1 MTDASNVAAAEL
13 RQFIER
19 IERLEE
25 EKKTIADDIRD
36 VKSEAKAR
44 GYSVKAINEILK
56 LRKKDANERAEEQAV
71 LDTYKAALGMIPH
84 DDVADAST
92 SNPASRK
99 DRQRRRTSEAMEDN
113 ISLSAEM
120 LADELISEE
129 AHAENVAVSIA
140 VSNKYGAGGVNAP
153 AAPLGMAGDVLKAVP
168 ITESM
173 GVGALALS
181 VESPGRRLFS
191 PHCLNR
197 ELCRSGTTD
206 HCLSCRKAM
215 ASKEVEPA

>member
-1 MTDASNVAAAEL
+1 MTNAYGTAADEL

-56 LRKKDANERAEEQAV
+56 LRKKDANERAEEEAV

-84 DDVADAST
+84 DDVANASV
-92 SNPASRK
+92 SNSASRQ
-99 DRQRRRTSEAMEDN
+99 DRQRRRTSESMEDN

-140 VSNKYGAGGVNAP
+140 ISNKYGAGGVKAP
-153 AAPLGMAGDVLKAVP
+153 AAPLRSAGDVLKAEP
-168 ITESM
+168 ITERE
-173 GVGALALS
+173 GGGTIALS
-181 VESPGRRLFS
+181 VEGPGRRLLR

-206 HCLSCRKAM
+206 HCLSCRTAM
-215 ASKEVEPA
+215 DSKKVEPA

>member
-25 EKKTIADDIRD
+25 EKQSIADDIRD

-56 LRKKDANERAEEQAV
+56 LRKKDANERAEEEAV
-71 LDTYKAALGMIPH
+71 LDTYKAALGMIPQ
-84 DDVADAST
+84 DDLT
-92 SNPASRK
+92 GGGQNGPASRQ
-99 DRQRRRTSEAMEDN
+99 DRQRRRTSEAIEDN

-120 LADELISEE
+120 LADQLISEE
-129 AHAENVAVSIA
+129 AHAENVALSIA
-140 VSNKYGAGGVNAP
+140 VANKYGAGGVNAP
-153 AAPLGMAGDVLKAVP
+153 AAPLRSAGDVLKAEP
-168 ITESM
+168 ITESD
-173 GVGALALS
+173 GGDTLGLP
-181 VESPGRRLFS
+181 VENPGRRLLR

-206 HCLSCRKAM
+206 HCFSCRMAM
-215 ASKEVEPA
+215 APKEVEPA

>member
-25 EKKTIADDIRD
+25 EKKSIADDIRD

-44 GYSVKAINEILK
+44 GYSVKAINEIIK
-56 LRKKDANERAEEQAV
+56 LRKKDANERAEEEAV

-84 DDVADAST
+84 DDVADT
-92 SNPASRK
+92 SEKMPASRQ
-99 DRQRRRTSEAMEDN
+99 DRQRQRTSEAMENN

-140 VSNKYGAGGVNAP
+140 VANKYGAGGVNAP
-153 AAPLGMAGDVLKAVP
+153 AAPLRSAGDVHKVVP
-168 ITESM
+168 VTE
-173 GVGALALS
+173 GEGGGTLGLPVEDLS
-181 VESPGRRLFS
+181 RRLLR

>member
-56 LRKKDANERAEEQAV
+56 LRKKDVNERAEEEAV

-84 DDVADAST
+84 DDVADASVN
-92 SNPASRK
+92 NPASRQ

-129 AHAENVAVSIA
+129 AHAENVALSIA
-140 VSNKYGAGGVNAP
+140 VANKYGAGRVKAP
-153 AAPLGMAGDVLKAVP
+153 AATLRTAGDVLKAVAV
-168 ITESM
+168 TE
-173 GVGALALS
+173 GEGGGTFVLP
-181 VESPGRRLFS
+181 VESPGRRLLT

-206 HCLSCRKAM
+206 HCFSCRKAT
-215 ASKEVEPA
+215 ASREGDPA